1 MIVPRLLVA
10 VTLVRT
16 PLASRWASERWEAE
30 AVLPLGPA
38 PEGLPVAPAAAAGAG
53 ERWRFAPFAVE
64 LHRSEAEG
72 YYLNLVAP
80 LPKAFV
86 LLRPA
91 EDSAPPPLVPVLAT
105 LSYNEAARM
114 QDGGEQVDGVPLH
127 PALYAW
133 MRPFVDEHYKPEPRK
148 KLRRNDPFADG
159 TSRRDAR
166 GGHPR

>member
-1 MIVPRLLVA
+1 MIAPRLLVA

-38 PEGLPVAPAAAAGAG
+38 PVGSPVMPVAAAGAG
-53 ERWRFAPFAVE
+53 ERWRFAPFVVE

-91 EDSAPPPLVPVLAT
+91 EDPASPPLVPLLVT

-114 QDGGEQVDGVPLH
+114 QDGGEQVDAVPLSA
-127 PALYAW
+127 ALHGW

-148 KLRRNDPFADG
+148 KVRRNDPFADG
-159 TSRRDAR
+159 AARRDPR
-166 GGHPR
+166 GGR

>member
-1 MIVPRLLVA
+1 MIPPRLLVA

-16 PLASRWASERWEAE
+16 PLASRWATERWEAE
-30 AVLPLGPA
+30 AVELVGAA
-38 PEGLPVAPAAAAGAG
+38 PDGSPVAPAAAAGAG
-53 ERWRFAPFAVE
+53 ERWRFSPLAVE

-91 EDSAPPPLVPVLAT
+91 EDGSPPPLAPLLVT

-114 QDGGEQVDGVPLH
+114 QDGGEQVDAVPLSPELH
-127 PALYAW
+127 AW

-148 KLRRNDPFADG
+148 KIRRNDPFADAE
-159 TSRRDAR
+159 AR
-166 GGHPR
+166 GQPRGGRWR

>member
-30 AVLPLGPA
+30 VVEILGPA
-38 PEGLPVAPAAAAGAG
+38 PDGPPETPVAVAAAG

-91 EDSAPPPLVPVLAT
+91 EDSASPPLVPVLVT

-114 QDGGEQVDGVPLH
+114 QDGGEQVDAVPL
-127 PALYAW
+127 PAPLFAW

-148 KLRRNDPFADG
+148 KIRRNDPFADG
-159 TSRRDAR
+159 DARRDPR
-166 GGHPR
+166 DGHQR